1 MVQFDSRYASAR
13 LINYCR
19 RQRWHVTCSLK
30 CNCLLS
36 DKRIDKHAQE
46 LRHKWYTR
54 IHVTTTDGDKAIY
67 FVRRCNGRLADVP
80 TDVRVFFSKRH
91 PRAKALSYFISTE
104 LSCSTQAVLQGYS
117 WRWSCEVVNF
127 DTKTQLG
134 LADFRVRSYEAV
146 DRYIVVVHL
155 AWAYVEQRF
164 DRERSSQIQTYGDI
178 IRQHRNEHAVDWLT
192 GVVDM
197 AIETGDIDLVLKRFL
212 RLDSQAT

>member
-1 MVQFDSRYASAR
+1 MLDPSGLAR
-13 LINYCR
+13 
-19 RQRWHVTCSLK
+19 
-30 CNCLLS
+30 
-36 DKRIDKHAQE
+36 
-46 LRHKWYTR
+46 
-54 IHVTTTDGDKAIY
+54 
-67 FVRRCNGRLADVP
+67 
-80 TDVRVFFSKRH
+80 
-91 PRAKALSYFISTE
+91 
-104 LSCSTQAVLQGYS
+104 YS